1 MHLNVINISWE
12 CIPFDFDKIKQYVKN
27 EDYGLYQIYGQHP
40 AYGQNSLL
48 YIGKANDQ
56 KFGIRLN
63 QRWEFVESCAIPTH
77 IRLGKIIKSKNECEE
92 LEWDINLW
100 GKMIDIAEKMLIK
113 SHSPAFNKQ
122 ENTGLFDANLEEQ
135 FLILNWEDR
144 GSLLPEIS
152 TLRYSFKYW
161 NYEEPLKEK

>member
-1 MHLNVINISWE
+1 
-12 CIPFDFDKIKQYVKN
+12 
-27 EDYGLYQIYGQHP
+27 
-40 AYGQNSLL
+40 
-48 YIGKANDQ
+48 
-56 KFGIRLN
+56 
-63 QRWEFVESCAIPTH
+63 
-77 IRLGKIIKSKNECEE
+77 
-92 LEWDINLW
+92 
-100 GKMIDIAEKMLIK
+100 MIDIAEKMLIK